1 MQVSPLEKELL
12 GKGYRY
18 IAGIDEAGRGA
29 WAGPVVAGAVILPLD
44 DPGIDSVLAEVCDSK
59 KLKPEERERL
69 FELISSLA
77 ISWGV
82 GFVPP
87 ERIDRV
93 GIVRA
98 TREAMA
104 LAVSQLNPPPQFLLI
119 DYMRLPEVPIPQE
132 AITSGDNLCLSIA
145 AASIVAKV
153 LRDRWMMAM
162 DELFPGYGFSGH
174 KGYGTPQHREA
185 LRKLGPSPIHRLSFA
200 PLKPFHD
207 SFTISQYN
215 LI

>member
-87 ERIDRV
+87 ERIDQV

-207 SFTISQYN
+207 SFTFCSI
-215 LI
+215 I

>member
-12 GKGYRY
+12 RKGYRY

-44 DPGIDSVLAEVCDSK
+44 DPEIESTLAEVCDSK
-59 KLKPEERERL
+59 KLRPEDRERL

-98 TREAMA
+98 TGEAMA

-119 DYMRLPEVPIPQE
+119 DYMLLPEVPIPQE
-132 AITSGDNLCLSIA
+132 AVTSGDNLCLSIA

-153 LRDRWMMAM
+153 LRDRWMAAM
-162 DELFPGYGFSGH
+162 DELFPGYSFSSH

-185 LRKLGPSPIHRLSFA
+185 LRRLGPSPIHRLSFA
-200 PLKPFHD
+200 PLKTLHN
-207 SFTISQYN
+207 SFTG
-215 LI
+215 LH

>member
-1 MQVSPLEKELL
+1 MRISPLEKDLL
-12 GKGYRY
+12 RKGYRY

-44 DPGIDSVLAEVCDSK
+44 NPEIDSILAEVCDSK
-59 KLKPEERERL
+59 KLRPEDRERL
-69 FELISSLA
+69 FELISSVA
-77 ISWGV
+77 VSWGV

-104 LAVSQLNPPPQFLLI
+104 LAVSQLHPSPQFLLI
-119 DYMRLPEVPIPQE
+119 DYMCLPEVPIPQQ
-132 AITSGDNLCLSIA
+132 AVTSGDNICLSIA

-153 LRDRWMMAM
+153 VRDRWMASM
-162 DELFPGYGFSGH
+162 DEFFPGYGFSAH
-174 KGYGTPQHREA
+174 SGYGTQQHKEA
-185 LRKLGPSPIHRLSFA
+185 LIKLGPSPIHRLSFA
-200 PLKPFHD
+200 PLRLLHN
-207 SFTISQYN
+207 SFTSLRHN
-215 LI
+215 KD

>member
-87 ERIDRV
+87 ERIDQV

-98 TREAMA
+98 TTEAMA

-207 SFTISQYN
+207 SFTFCSI
-215 LI
+215 I

>member
-1 MQVSPLEKELL
+1 MRVSPLEKELL

-44 DPGIDSVLAEVCDSK
+44 NPEICLALVDVCDSK

-69 FELISSLA
+69 FELISSAA

-87 ERIDRV
+87 ERIDQV
-93 GIVRA
+93 GIVKA
-98 TREAMA
+98 TREAMV
-104 LAVSQLNPPPQFLLI
+104 LAISQLNPPPQFLLI
-119 DYMRLPEVPIPQE
+119 DYLYLPEVPFPQE
-132 AITSGDNLCLSIA
+132 AVTSGDASCLSIA

-153 LRDRWMMAM
+153 MRDQWMVAM
-162 DELFPGYGFSGH
+162 DKLFPGYGFSEH

-185 LRKLGPSPIHRLSFA
+185 LKKLGPCPIHRASFA
-200 PLKPFHD
+200 PLRLFHNF
-207 SFTISQYN
+207 FTASRHN
-215 LI
+215 SK